1 MLKLGL
7 LLLIVPPLTLMGLYF
22 WELGDVR
29 ECTLVQE
36 GYWDYLEGV
45 CRDTPQRF
53 VSWVERQPLL
63 VNGGMLLS
71 VVGVGL
77 CMVGLYVKRR

>member
-7 LLLIVPPLTLMGLYF
+7 LLLIAPLLLLMGVYF
-22 WELGDVR
+22 WELSDVR
-29 ECTLVQE
+29 ECVHAG

-45 CRDTPQRF
+45 CRDTPQPF
-53 VSWVERQPLL
+53 VSWLERYPWL

-71 VVGVGL
+71 LFGMAL
-77 CMVGLYVKRR
+77 CVVGLYVKKR